1 VKFDGFHGRAGFGTR
16 PALVVV
22 DVNRGFTDPA
32 SPLVC
37 DLDDCVAEIARLLEA
52 FRGSGLPVVFTTV
65 CFDDAGKEAAAVFIE
80 KVPALL
86 VLEPGSEWVEI
97 DPRIEPVEGETVLS
111 KYFASAFFGTTL
123 AELLSAAGCDTVVVT
138 GASTSGCVRATAL
151 DALQHGFRVVVPRE
165 AVGDRNPAAHEANL
179 YDIDTKY
186 GDVVSVDE
194 VVDRLEELAGT
205 KEGAR

>member
-1 VKFDGFHGRAGFGTR
+1 MRFEGFHGRAGIGER

-37 DLDDCVAEIARLLEA
+37 DLDACVAAIARLLDA
-52 FRGSGLPVVFTTV
+52 FRRAGLPVIFTTV
-65 CFDDAGKEAAAVFIE
+65 CYDDFGKQAAAVFLE
-80 KVPALL
+80 KIPALA

-97 DPRIEPVEGETVLS
+97 DPRIAPAEGEPVLS

-123 AELLSAAGCDTVVVT
+123 PALLASAGADTVVVT

-151 DALQHGFRVVVPRE
+151 DAMQHGYRSVVPRE

-179 YDIDTKY
+179 YDLDTKY
-186 GDVVSVDE
+186 ADVVSVED
-194 VVDRLEELAGT
+194 VLSGLAVMQP
-205 KEGAR
+205 